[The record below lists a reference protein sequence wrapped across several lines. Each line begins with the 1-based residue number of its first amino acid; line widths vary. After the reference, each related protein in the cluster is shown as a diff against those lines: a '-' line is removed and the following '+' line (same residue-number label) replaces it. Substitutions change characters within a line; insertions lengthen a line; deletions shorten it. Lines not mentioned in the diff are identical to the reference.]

1 MPVEVVVIINMIGSL
16 VGFGFVVGYFVG
28 KRN

>member
-1 MPVEVVVIINMIGSL
+1 MDMAAVVVFNLVASL